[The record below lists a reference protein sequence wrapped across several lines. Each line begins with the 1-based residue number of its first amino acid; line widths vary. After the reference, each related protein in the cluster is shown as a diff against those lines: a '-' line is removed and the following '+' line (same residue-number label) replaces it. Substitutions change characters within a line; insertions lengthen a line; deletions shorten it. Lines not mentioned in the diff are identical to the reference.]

1 MGHVVRRF
9 LRVPVPLSIAAL
21 VGLAFPASS
30 AHARVVLDHQRVT
43 VTLVGGI
50 SARPCDDP
58 HGCAR
63 GIVELRWGSFH
74 ALHHV
79 RCLRPRALQV
89 VAARRHRATVFACGR
104 QYHWWLP

>member
-1 MGHVVRRF
+1 MGHVARRF
-9 LRVPVPLSIAAL
+9 FQVPVLLAIAGPI
-21 VGLAFPASS
+21 GLAFGTGS
-30 AHARVVLDHQRVT
+30 ADAKVVLDHQRVT

-50 SARPCDDP
+50 SARPCPDP
-58 HGCAR
+58 KGCVR

-89 VAARRHRATVFACGR
+89 VAAKRHRATVFACGR
-104 QYHWWLP
+104 RYRWQLP